1 MLKKRISPTASK
13 ESNSDEAAVDV
24 GVLKRSL
31 GFSLRR
37 AQLSAYKD
45 FGRFMEALNVRP
57 AQFAVLVLVRENPGL
72 TQSAISLKLGIQ
84 RANFVSLLDEL
95 EKRGWVERRSSQ
107 KDRRSFALHL
117 TKQGNGL
124 IKEAIAT
131 HSELETGMA
140 QRLGKED
147 TKLLVRLLNKFAD
160 AAQNGI

>member
-1 MLKKRISPTASK
+1 MLKKRTSPTASK
-13 ESNSDEAAVDV
+13 ESNSTETAVDV

-45 FGRFMEALNVRP
+45 YGRFMEALNVRP

-72 TQSAISLKLGIQ
+72 TQTAISLKLGIQ

-117 TKQGNGL
+117 TKLGDALLKQ
-124 IKEAIAT
+124 AIAT
-131 HSELETGMA
+131 HSELETDMA